1 MKERAE
7 KSNKLLVNYFSG
19 FDKNSPIDQL
29 TSITICHVLSNFQ
42 HEIKKEYEK
51 KERTMT
57 NGELIY
63 KSIIIA
69 LEEVKRS
76 IEEALENQ

>member
-7 KSNKLLVNYFSG
+7 ESNKLLVNYFSD
-19 FDKNSPIDQL
+19 FDKNNPIDQL
-29 TSITICHVLSNFQ
+29 TSITICHVLSNFK

-76 IEEALENQ
+76 IEKALENQ